1 MSLTPDKAKAIAKK
15 LIGGKFA
22 AFAKDCTLINA
33 TGWNN
38 STQTA
43 TTEARVV
50 KFIRFEFESNQFDG
64 QNIRVNDYQLIA
76 EYSLIDIPVNADSTS
91 CIFDGETLDIKRVT
105 LIDTAAIILHVRRK

>member
-22 AFAKDCTLINA
+22 AFAKDCVLSNV

-38 STQTA
+38 TTQTA
-43 TTEARVV
+43 TTQTQTV

-91 CIFDGETLDIKRVT
+91 CIFDGEALDIKRVT